1 MDTNNNAVAPAT
13 AGAVQTASAEA
24 KPNSGLVKAKANIPE
39 CRVLKRLEDRS
50 EESVLSTIRNM
61 TGDPDFAQ
69 KFVTYT
75 KIQVRNS
82 WRKDAAGKWY
92 NLFDKV
98 PLDSVLECLYKA
110 ARRGVLPDGYNAYL
124 VVYTGKNPRCQ
135 LLIDYKGLCDCAI
148 ADGICSD
155 IGATEACENDI
166 LEISWGEVSRFEI
179 DPKKPRGE
187 IIGCVAW
194 AILPNGRRKS
204 IFVDLDT
211 LEAIRACAQSDNIW
225 KAWTVEMY
233 KKSAIRR
240 LFKTMRNSPRMRSL
254 MEADNEDFDLDRAE
268 RRAERAEKPRVK
280 SLAGSAPV
288 LPPPDNAGSESGE
301 GEAGAEAEAE
311 GAEAEPVFA

>member
-1 MDTNNNAVAPAT
+1 METNNNAVASAT
-13 AGAVQTASAEA
+13 AGAVQTASAEQ
-24 KPNSGLVKAKANIPE
+24 KPNSGLVKAKATIPE

-50 EESVLSTIRNM
+50 EDSVLSTIRNM

-69 KFVTYT
+69 KFITYT

-82 WRKDAAGKWY
+82 WRKDASGKWY

-148 ADGICSD
+148 ADGVSTD
-155 IGATEACENDI
+155 IGATEVCANDI
-166 LEISWGEVSRFEI
+166 IELSWGEVSRFEI

-194 AILPNGRRKS
+194 ALLPNGRRKS
-204 IFVDLDT
+204 IFVDLET

-225 KAWTVEMY
+225 RAWTVEMY
-233 KKSAIRR
+233 KKTAIRR

-268 RRAERAEKPRVK
+268 RSMERHEKPRVK
-280 SLAGSAPV
+280 SLAGAAPV
-288 LPPPDNAGSESGE
+288 LPSPDSGE
-301 GEAGAEAEAE
+301 GEPDGIMAEAVE
-311 GAEAEPVFA
+311 AEAEPVFA